1 MSEIDMDVSFDWMLN
16 SYKGELKNVKG
27 LTKPLLFLT
36 NISASQ
42 AKELSSEIGVHF
54 ICIVKEPLND
64 NDFLSKSVIVYN
76 QKTKKFTNYKNKPED
91 FNNFEAEIVQ
101 RFKETQNER
110 NLRAKIQEV
119 TTKANRI
126 YECLALDLFITLSN
140 EVNSLTPFEYDF
152 IRDFIPKYFRISLD
166 ALPPYRQNSTIIN
179 SIPDDPTKL
188 SLKLT
193 NPNEKDKDK
202 DKDNDKDNDK
212 NKDKLW
218 QKELNQVNYI
228 KEEKIFVE
236 NKSNNEDV
244 KKDGKNSKS
253 EKKEGAKS
261 KQASDQQYIKELN
274 LIRKPKGDFSAI
286 FDYCLDS
293 MRYFDN
299 YKHLTDPVALYIA
312 LRKTKWQDSVPS
324 QFLMELYRTKIN
336 SNYSR
341 YPNMTHEDYILML
354 EETKDSI
361 LSSIKPLPF
370 PVDFED
376 ELVEYIRRIIMNKTL
391 QDDNESFNNIIQ
403 KQKDSYIAKLNEKY
417 MPEQI
422 EIISSANSFHDHQ
435 QNFTQNINKS
445 ALNQNILIHDTVNL
459 ECQSDS
465 VEHDVKMH
473 LEAIMQSSNSEMP
486 GEIFQ
491 VETIYLGESNEVSDS
506 GVGPDSQIEIKYKS
520 RHISALEKLNNI
532 FNSLETCLKLI
543 GKQL

>member
-1 MSEIDMDVSFDWMLN
+1 MRMLR
-16 SYKGELKNVKG
+16 KMERIL
-27 LTKPLLFLT
+27 
-36 NISASQ
+36 
-42 AKELSSEIGVHF
+42 
-54 ICIVKEPLND
+54 
-64 NDFLSKSVIVYN
+64 N
-76 QKTKKFTNYKNKPED
+76 QKRKKG
-91 FNNFEAEIVQ
+91 
-101 RFKETQNER
+101 
-110 NLRAKIQEV
+110 KI
-119 TTKANRI
+119 KA
-126 YECLALDLFITLSN
+126 
-140 EVNSLTPFEYDF
+140 
-152 IRDFIPKYFRISLD
+152 
-166 ALPPYRQNSTIIN
+166 
-179 SIPDDPTKL
+179 
-188 SLKLT
+188 
-193 NPNEKDKDK
+193 
-202 DKDNDKDNDK
+202 
-212 NKDKLW
+212 
-218 QKELNQVNYI
+218 
-228 KEEKIFVE
+228 
-236 NKSNNEDV
+236 
-244 KKDGKNSKS
+244 
-253 EKKEGAKS
+253 
-261 KQASDQQYIKELN
+261 ASDQQYIKELN

-299 YKHLTDPVALYIA
+299 YKHHRSCCTLYCLAKDKVARFCPFSI
-312 LRKTKWQDSVPS
+312 
-324 QFLMELYRTKIN
+324 LMELYRTKIN

-341 YPNMTHEDYILML
+341 YPNMTHDDYILML

-376 ELVEYIRRIIMNKTL
+376 ELVEYIQRIIMNKTL

-473 LEAIMQSSNSEMP
+473 LEGIMQSSNSEMP